1 MVAWKPQIGRN
12 SVAATSCSSAVLW
25 PTRGLMASAATA
37 FDLVVASHGQSGQW
51 EWSADRSLR
60 LVSHQ
65 PRIAGRKPKAFTFDA
80 AADRRPRCSTAQRAW
95 AMSSPTTRKHSLHPS
110 KIHCFLY
117 TTLLFSW
124 HVNNRQRRLLSTV
137 VVPLSLEFYRFV
149 SKNTLHYLKPMIIEF
164 KRIETKNEI

>member
-1 MVAWKPQIGRN
+1 MLKYLAVKIFSFRFWIYNTKLSFTFYAKSEMVVSKPQIGRN

-25 PTRGLMASAATA
+25 PTRGLMASAETA
-37 FDLVVASHGQSGQW
+37 SDLVVAWHGHSGQW

-65 PRIAGRKPKAFTFDA
+65 PRIAWRKPKAFTFDA

-117 TTLLFSW
+117 SSTTLFLTC
-124 HVNNRQRRLLSTV
+124 Q
-137 VVPLSLEFYRFV
+137 
-149 SKNTLHYLKPMIIEF
+149 
-164 KRIETKNEI
+164 